1 MPNEFIKPEYLDAI
15 ARLRLIDDFF
25 MRKAFEN
32 NIPAAELLLRII
44 LQNDKIKVLE
54 ARSQYAVHNLYGHS
68 VQLDVLAKDANG
80 KYFNVEVQSASE
92 GASPQRAR
100 YYGGVVDTA
109 HFPKNTDYRKLFET
123 YVIFITQK
131 DVLGE
136 GRPIYHIERKIEES
150 GNSFCDG
157 SHIIY
162 VNGEI
167 RNDNT
172 ALSRLMH
179 DFFCAKASDMYYWQ
193 LQKRI
198 KYLKETEEGVQTMC
212 KIIDD
217 LSGIAFAKG
226 KNEGFAQGEAKGRSE
241 GKSEGLV
248 QGEERFALL
257 LQKLYALGRAEDA
270 KRVSEDK
277 AYRNTLMKEFA
288 IQ

>member
-1 MPNEFIKPEYLDAI
+1 MPNEFVKPEYLEAI

-44 LQNDKIKVLE
+44 LQDDKIKVVRAL
-54 ARSQYAVHNLYGHS
+54 SQYVVSNLYGHS
-68 VQLDVLAKDANG
+68 AQLDLLAQDANG
-80 KYFNVEVQSASE
+80 KYFNVEIQSASE

-109 HFPKNTDYRKLFET
+109 HFSKGIDYHELFET
-123 YVIFITQK
+123 YVIFITQ
-131 DVLGE
+131 DDILGE

-150 GNSFCDG
+150 GASFNDG

-162 VNGEI
+162 VNGNC
-167 RNDNT
+167 RYDQT

-179 DFFCAKASDMYYWQ
+179 DFFCTSASDMHYKQ
-193 LQKRI
+193 LQERV

-212 KIIDD
+212 KIIND
-217 LSGIAFAKG
+217 LSDVAFARG
-226 KNEGFAQGEAKGRSE
+226 IAQGEARGEAR
-241 GKSEGLV
+241 
-248 QGEERFALL
+248 GEERFALL
-257 LQKLYALGRAEDA
+257 MQKLYSLGRTDDA
-270 KRVSEDK
+270 RRVSIDK
-277 AYRNTLMKEFA
+277 DYRNALMKEFA

>member
-1 MPNEFIKPEYLDAI
+1 MPNEFVKPEYLEAI

-44 LQNDKIKVLE
+44 LQDDKIKVVKAL
-54 ARSQYAVHNLYGHS
+54 SQYVVSNLYGHS
-68 VQLDVLAKDANG
+68 AQLDLLAQDASG

-109 HFPKNTDYRKLFET
+109 HFPKGTDYHKLFET
-123 YVIFITQK
+123 YVIFITQ
-131 DVLGE
+131 DDILGE

-150 GNSFCDG
+150 GNNFNDG

-162 VNGEI
+162 VNGNC
-167 RNDNT
+167 RYDQT

-179 DFFCAKASDMYYWQ
+179 DFFCTSASDMHYKQ
-193 LQKRI
+193 LQERV

-212 KIIDD
+212 KIIND
-217 LSGIAFAKG
+217 LSDVAFAKG
-226 KNEGFAQGEAKGRSE
+226 KSEGRSEGLAQGEAKATLDIAKNMK
-241 GKSEGLV
+241 KS
-248 QGEERFALL
+248 GEFSDEAIVIATNLTL
-257 LQKLYALGRAEDA
+257 EQ
-270 KRVSEDK
+270 VK
-277 AYRNTLMKEFA
+277 A
-288 IQ
+288 IHV